1 MLVAGKAVTV
11 MVKTEIHDHSNYLI
25 RMEILNE
32 LLEALGYNVAYR
44 MIQTRS
50 KPAVDY
56 LLGRGKLEE
65 LKDKVKAIDPDIIV
79 FYNTLTSKQ
88 KWNLEKALRAE
99 VLDRYDV
106 VLRIFN
112 ETSRDILSK
121 LQIQLAEL
129 RKSFPYIKL
138 QAAMKFK
145 KTRAGFKGGGE
156 YAYHKQINAVQKR
169 IKILKNKIEKIKE
182 ARMLEIEKRKSR
194 GDKIAVLVGHYNAGK
209 TTLFNKLT
217 GLNRPVGPLPFTTL
231 SSKYAKVGDNLLIV
245 DTIGFVVDQD
255 PRLISSFEI
264 NILDILNSDIV
275 VLVIDSSDKWAKF
288 QLKLKEVL
296 RILDSIGVAREKI
309 IPVLNKSDLMSPEE
323 LEWRSIELKK
333 AGFDRIVAI
342 SAEKEMGIDLLVDEI
357 RKALRKEQ
365 IELAKI

>member
-1 MLVAGKAVTV
+1 MGKAVTV

-32 LLEALGYNVAYR
+32 LLAALRYNVVYR

-65 LKDKVKAIDPDIIV
+65 LKDKVRMIKPDVVV

-88 KWNLEKALRAE
+88 RWNLERALNVE

-112 ETSRDILSK
+112 EASRDILSK

-129 RKSFPYIKL
+129 SKSFPYIKL
-138 QAAMKFK
+138 QAAIKFK

-156 YAYHKQINAVQKR
+156 YAYHRQINAVHR
-169 IKILKNKIEKIKE
+169 RMKILKRKIEKIKE
-182 ARMLEIEKRKSR
+182 MRMLEIEKRKSR
-194 GDKIAVLVGHYNAGK
+194 GEKIAVLVGHYNAGK

-217 GLNRPVGPLPFTTL
+217 GLERPAGPLPFTTL
-231 SSKYAKVGDNLLIV
+231 SSKYAKVGDDLLIV

-264 NILDILNSDIV
+264 NLLDILNSDII

-296 RILDSIGVAREKI
+296 RILDSIGVKREKI

-323 LEWRSIELKK
+323 LEWRAIELKK
-333 AGFDRIVAI
+333 AGFDKVMAI
-342 SAEKEMGIDLLVDEI
+342 SAEKEIGLNLLIDEI
-357 RKALRKEQ
+357 RKALKSEQ
-365 IELAKI
+365 IELTEA